1 MRLVSLSPSTR
12 ADAMKGLTIV
22 DDEQVTA
29 LTPWPD
35 LIDAIRDAF
44 RQGGVSP
51 ARHHHSIP
59 GNDRDDI
66 TLLLMP
72 AWNQQGDFG
81 IKLATI
87 APSNA
92 ALGHPTLHG
101 GYVLFSGATGIPLAI
116 LDAGALTAR
125 RTAAASALASRY
137 LSRPDSKTL
146 LMIGT
151 GRVARQLVAAHCS
164 VRFIEE
170 VRIWGRDAT
179 HAEDAA
185 EHCSRDTGV
194 SCVCVPD
201 VATGASGADIISSAT
216 PAESPLLRGEWV
228 SPGTHIDLVGAYK
241 PSMCEADAEL
251 IGKADQVFVD
261 TMEGAKDEAG
271 DLIQAIEAG
280 VFSFDKVAGD
290 MYRLSSQEASLRNQ
304 SDEITLFK
312 SVGTALQDLAAAQ
325 LCLRGY

>member
-1 MRLVSLSPSTR
+1 ME
-12 ADAMKGLTIV
+12 LTIV

-29 LTPWPD
+29 LTPWPA
-35 LIDAIRDAF
+35 LIDAIREAF
-44 RQGGVSP
+44 RQGGASP
-51 ARHHHSIP
+51 VRHHHSIP

-72 AWNQQGDFG
+72 AWNQKGDFG

-92 ALGHPTLHG
+92 ALGYPTLHG
-101 GYVLFSGATGIPLAI
+101 AYVLFSGATGIPRAI

-125 RTAAASALASRY
+125 RTAAASALASRF

-151 GRVARQLVAAHCS
+151 GRVARQLIAAHCS
-164 VRFIEE
+164 VRPIEE
-170 VRIWGRDAT
+170 VRIWGRSAT
-179 HAEDAA
+179 HAQDAA
-185 EHCSRDTGV
+185 EQAGRETGV
-194 SCVCVPD
+194 SCICVPN
-201 VATGASGADIISSAT
+201 VEIGASGVDIISSAT
-216 PAESPLLRGEWV
+216 PAENPLLRSGWV
-228 SPGTHIDLVGAYK
+228 GPGTHVDLVGAYK
-241 PSMCEADAEL
+241 PTMSEADAEL
-251 IGKADQVFVD
+251 IGKADQVYVD

-271 DLIQAIEAG
+271 DLIQAVQAG
-280 VFSFDKVAGD
+280 VFSFDEVAGD
-290 MYRLSSQEASLRNQ
+290 MYRMSSQDESLRND

-325 LCLRGY
+325 LCLQNI

>member
-1 MRLVSLSPSTR
+1 M
-12 ADAMKGLTIV
+12 MELTIV
-22 DDEQVTA
+22 DDQQVTA
-29 LTPWPD
+29 LTPWPA

-51 ARHHHSIP
+51 VRHHHSIP

-72 AWNQQGDFG
+72 AWNQNGDFG

-101 GYVLFSGATGIPLAI
+101 AYVLFSGATGIPLAI
-116 LDAGALTAR
+116 LDAGVLTAR

-151 GRVARQLVAAHCS
+151 GRVARQLIAAHCS
-164 VRFIEE
+164 VRPIEE

-185 EHCSRDTGV
+185 EQSSRETGV

-201 VATGASGADIISSAT
+201 VVTGASGADIISTAT
-216 PAESPLLRGEWV
+216 PAENPLLRGEWV
-228 SPGTHIDLVGAYK
+228 GPGTHVDLVGAYK
-241 PSMCEADAEL
+241 PTMCEADAEL

-271 DLIQAIEAG
+271 DLIQAVQAG

-290 MYRLSSQEASLRNQ
+290 MYRMSSQDACLRNH

-325 LCLRGY
+325 LCLRG

>member
-1 MRLVSLSPSTR
+1 MT
-12 ADAMKGLTIV
+12 GLTFL

-29 LTPWPD
+29 STPWPA

-44 RQGGVSP
+44 RRGGVSP
-51 ARHHHSIP
+51 VRHQHSIP
-59 GNDRDDI
+59 GNDREDI
-66 TLLLMP
+66 SLLLMP
-72 AWNQQGDFG
+72 AWDQEGDFG

-92 ALGHPTLHG
+92 TLGHPTLHG
-101 GYVLFSGATGIPLAI
+101 AYVLFSGATGIPRAI

-146 LMIGT
+146 LIIGT
-151 GRVARQLVAAHCS
+151 GRVARQLIAAHCS
-164 VRFIEE
+164 VRPIEE
-170 VRIWGRDAT
+170 VRIWGRSAT
-179 HAEDAA
+179 HAQDAA
-185 EHCSRDTGV
+185 DVASRETGI

-201 VATGASGADIISSAT
+201 VESGAPGADIISSAT
-216 PAESPLLRGEWV
+216 PAEKPLLQGGWV
-228 SPGTHIDLVGAYK
+228 ASGTHVDLVGAFK
-241 PSMCEADAEL
+241 PTMCEADAEL

-261 TMEGAKDEAG
+261 TIAGAKDEAG
-271 DLIQAIEAG
+271 DLIQAVQAG
-280 VFSFDKVAGD
+280 TFSFDEIAGD
-290 MYRLSSQEASLRNQ
+290 MYCMSSRDASLRND

-325 LCLRGY
+325 LCVRHV

>member
-1 MRLVSLSPSTR
+1 ME
-12 ADAMKGLTIV
+12 LTIV
-22 DDEQVTA
+22 DDQQVTA
-29 LTPWPD
+29 LTPWPA

-51 ARHHHSIP
+51 VRHHHSIP

-72 AWNQQGDFG
+72 AWNQNGDFG

-101 GYVLFSGATGIPLAI
+101 AYVLFSGATGIPLAI
-116 LDAGALTAR
+116 LDAGVLTAR

-151 GRVARQLVAAHCS
+151 GRVARQLIAAHCS
-164 VRFIEE
+164 VRPIEE

-185 EHCSRDTGV
+185 EQSSRETGV

-201 VATGASGADIISSAT
+201 VVTGASGADIISTAT
-216 PAESPLLRGEWV
+216 PAENPLLRGKWV
-228 SPGTHIDLVGAYK
+228 GPGTHVDLVGAYK

-271 DLIQAIEAG
+271 DLIQAVQAG

-290 MYRLSSQEASLRNQ
+290 MYRMSSQDACFRNH

-325 LCLRGY
+325 LCLRG

>member
-1 MRLVSLSPSTR
+1 MGP
-12 ADAMKGLTIV
+12 KIV
-22 DDEQVTA
+22 DDEQVRA
-29 LTPWPD
+29 LTPWPA

-44 RQGGVSP
+44 RHGGVSP
-51 ARHHHSIP
+51 VRHQHSIP

-72 AWNQQGDFG
+72 AWNQKGDFG

-92 ALGHPTLHG
+92 ALGHATLHG
-101 GYVLFSGATGIPLAI
+101 AYVLFSGATGIPLAI
-116 LDAGALTAR
+116 LDAGTLTAR

-151 GRVARQLVAAHCS
+151 GRVARQLIAAHCF
-164 VRFIEE
+164 VRPIEQ

-179 HAEDAA
+179 HAEEAA
-185 EHCSRDTGV
+185 EQCSRETGV

-201 VATGASGADIISSAT
+201 VVTGASGADIISTAT
-216 PAESPLLRGEWV
+216 PAENPLLRGEWV
-228 SPGTHIDLVGAYK
+228 GPGTHVDLVGAYK
-241 PSMCEADAEL
+241 PTMCEAGPEL

-271 DLIQAIEAG
+271 DLIQAVQAG

-290 MYRLSSQEASLRNQ
+290 MYRMSSQDACLRND

-325 LCLRGY
+325 LCLRG